1 MLSKPEFLNLISRHL
16 NDPSD
21 LETQLEV
28 EKYRSES
35 PENDAFFLEIKKLWE
50 LSGKVSRIN
59 EVDVDQAVQK
69 LKSHLVKQSPR
80 KSAFWLTRIAASILL
95 FSIGYLIYHQST
107 KTVFTVKSTNEN
119 QVDSVKLA
127 DGSVV
132 ILAENSE
139 VRYPDKFDS
148 IREISLLKGQ
158 AFFKI
163 HKDPN
168 HPFKVLINKSNV
180 VVLGTT
186 FNIKMSKSKIDLG
199 VITGKVMFTPY
210 QNGTASILTAGQALT
225 YDVIKKE
232 FLTKTAQNSDSWLT
246 KELVF
251 VDTPLEEVCKQLTD
265 YYGADI
271 KLKNNKHT
279 EKKLNA
285 TFKYQTLDQVLEIL
299 NETYNIK
306 ISKEN
311 NQINLIT
318 P

>member
-1 MLSKPEFLNLISRHL
+1 MLSNPKFLDLISRHL
-16 NDPSD
+16 NNPSD
-21 LETQLEV
+21 SEMQLEV
-28 EKYRSES
+28 EKYRAES
-35 PENDAFFLEIKKLWE
+35 HENDAFYLEIKNLWE
-50 LSGKVSRIN
+50 LSSKASRIN
-59 EVDVDQAVQK
+59 EVDAKQAIQNFK
-69 LKSHLVKQSPR
+69 NHLVKESPKR
-80 KSAFWLTRIAASILL
+80 KTLWLTKIAASILL

-107 KTVFTVKSTNEN
+107 KTVFTVKATSEN
-119 QVDSVKLA
+119 QVDSVRLA

-132 ILAENSE
+132 VLAENSE
-139 VRYPDKFDS
+139 VSYPDKFDS

-163 HKDPN
+163 HKDPT
-168 HPFKVLINKSNV
+168 HPFKVVMDKSNV
-180 VVLGTT
+180 VVLGTS
-186 FNIKMSKSKIDLG
+186 FNIKMSKTKIDLG
-199 VITGKVMFTPY
+199 VITGKVIFTPY

-225 YDVIKKE
+225 FDVIKKE

-246 KELVF
+246 KELIF
-251 VDTPLEEVCKQLTD
+251 VDTPLEEVCKQLTE

-285 TFKYQTLDQVLEIL
+285 TFKNQTLDQVLEIL

>member
-1 MLSKPEFLNLISRHL
+1 MLSNPEFLDLISRHL
-16 NDPSD
+16 NNPSD
-21 LETQLEV
+21 LEMQSEV
-28 EKYRSES
+28 EKYRAES
-35 PENDAFFLEIKKLWE
+35 PENDSFFLEIKNLWE
-50 LSGKVSRIN
+50 LSGKASRIN
-59 EVDVDQAVQK
+59 EVDADQAIQK
-69 LKSHLVKQSPR
+69 LKSHLVKEAP
-80 KSAFWLTRIAASILL
+80 KKKTFWLTRIAASILI
-95 FSIGYLIYHQST
+95 FFIGYLIYNQST

-119 QVDSVKLA
+119 QVDSVRLA

-139 VRYPDKFDS
+139 VRYPDKFDE
-148 IREISLLKGQ
+148 IREIDLLKGQ

-168 HPFKVLINKSNV
+168 HPFKVMMNKSNV
-180 VVLGTT
+180 VVLGTS
-186 FNIKMSKSKIDLG
+186 FNIKMSNSKIDLG
-199 VITGKVMFTPY
+199 VITGKVIFTPY
-210 QNGTASILTAGQALT
+210 ENGATSILTAGQALT
-225 YDVIKKE
+225 YDVVKKE

-246 KELVF
+246 KELIF
-251 VDTPLEEVCKQLTD
+251 VDTPLEDVCKQLTD

-306 ISKEN
+306 INKEN

>member
-1 MLSKPEFLNLISRHL
+1 MLSNPEFLDLISRHL
-16 NDPSD
+16 NNPSD
-21 LETQLEV
+21 LEMQLEV
-28 EKYRSES
+28 EKYRAES
-35 PENDAFFLEIKKLWE
+35 TENDTFFLEIKNLWE
-50 LSGKVSRIN
+50 LSGKASRIN
-59 EVDVDQAVQK
+59 EVDADQAIQK
-69 LKSHLVKQSPR
+69 FKGHLIKESP
-80 KSAFWLTRIAASILL
+80 KKKTFWLTRIAASILL
-95 FSIGYLIYHQST
+95 FSIGYLIYNQST

-119 QVDSVKLA
+119 QVDSVRLA

-139 VRYPDKFDS
+139 VRYPDKFDA

-168 HPFKVLINKSNV
+168 HPFKVIMNKSNV
-180 VVLGTT
+180 VVLGTS

-199 VITGKVMFTPY
+199 VITGKVIFTPY
-210 QNGTASILTAGQALT
+210 QNGTTSILTAGQALT
-225 YDVIKKE
+225 YDVTKKE

-246 KELVF
+246 KELIF
-251 VDTPLEEVCKQLTD
+251 VDTPLEEVCKQLTE
-265 YYGADI
+265 YYGANI
-271 KLKNNKHT
+271 KLKNDKHA

-299 NETYNIK
+299 NKTYNIR

>member
-1 MLSKPEFLNLISRHL
+1 MLSNPEFLDLISKHL
-16 NDPSD
+16 NDPTD
-21 LETQLEV
+21 QELLLAV
-28 EKYRSES
+28 EKQRALS
-35 PENDAFFLEIKKLWE
+35 PENDIFFLEVKNIWE
-50 LSGKVSRIN
+50 LSGKAARIN
-59 EVDVDQAVQK
+59 EVDAQQAIK
-69 LKSHLVKQSPR
+69 NLKNQLIEKSP
-80 KSAFWLTRIAASILL
+80 KKKTLWLTRIAASILL
-95 FSIGYLIYHQST
+95 FSIGYLIYNQAT
-107 KTVFTVKSTNEN
+107 KTVFTIKKTSEN
-119 QVDSVKLA
+119 QVDSVRLA

-139 VRYPDKFDS
+139 VRYPDQFDA

-163 HKDPN
+163 HKDPT
-168 HPFKVLINKSNV
+168 HPFKVVMNKSNV

-186 FNIKMSKSKIDLG
+186 FNIKMSNAKIDLG
-199 VITGKVMFTPY
+199 VISGKVIFTPY
-210 QNGTASILTAGQALT
+210 ENGTTSILTAGQALT
-225 YDVIKKE
+225 YDIIKKE

-246 KELVF
+246 KELIF

-265 YYGADI
+265 YYGAAI
-271 KLKNNKHT
+271 KLKNDKHT

-285 TFKYQTLDQVLEIL
+285 TFKYQSLNQVLEIL

-306 ISKEN
+306 IEREN